1 MRKPSPKYSRGRAV
15 INDAVYKIM
24 SAVCIVLMLPLVIPA
39 FVLVLILV
47 AVKMIWQNNAENDPD
62 FFV

>member
-1 MRKPSPKYSRGRAV
+1 M

-24 SAVCIVLMLPLVIPA
+24 SAVCIILMLPLVIPA

-47 AVKMIWQNNAENDPD
+47 AVKMIWQNNSENDPE
-62 FFV
+62 FWE

>member
-1 MRKPSPKYSRGRAV
+1 M

-24 SAVCIVLMLPLVIPA
+24 SAVCIILMLPLVIPA
-39 FVLVLILV
+39 FVLVLTLV
-47 AVKMIWQNNAENDPD
+47 AVKMIFEKKTENDPD